1 MGLRLSKLSFAI
13 LVALTSIVARAVSNT
28 WTSPSNSLASI
39 GCNWSLDHSP
49 TESEDVL
56 FDGSSSTADCTWDLP
71 ASATVASWTQTNDYT
86 GVITLRTVYP
96 GKGDFQCLTVKGDMT
111 IDNGTITHPL
121 SLSST
126 SPTWLTGTQIR
137 EQEVYRLCL
146 VVGGTLTVGACGAI
160 DVKDKGHYQVLQSN
174 CYGAHAV
181 GYSALGGAAAYG
193 NPKEPIDVGMG
204 CNGNQWAWVPYP
216 GSGAIRITATN
227 VVVNGSICADAGS
240 VNYGGHRRF
249 TAAAGSIWINAD
261 SITGSGSITAVA
273 VTPKDASGNGRGSG
287 GSIALWTKTPVALGT
302 PFVSAGA
309 TASGLNAPGTVFL
322 HDQTMDKGVLVI
334 DGMRSGDPP
343 DSRACVNVTTDGDW
357 TFDEVRL
364 QNHGTLSVPVGTTIV
379 LPGGWTSITSTNAVS
394 AANPGVLCYEG
405 GTIDTGTAADAE
417 LSGRWCF
424 TLVSNYVFN
433 ANVSLANGVMIGKY
447 NRALNL
453 GNNLDVWSNATYL
466 CSISVAGNLTVDSS
480 SSLSV
485 SLSGFMQN
493 SAYYFPGYGTSSHG
507 GCYGDTTTLT
517 GGAVAYGSIINP
529 ILPARAQSNSYYQP
543 GGGALKLTV
552 GGTLALDGQ
561 IVSDGYSG
569 GNGGVR
575 GAGGS
580 LNITVG
586 ALTGGGSI
594 HANGLSGESG
604 GRVAVRLTNSDAT
617 FDDFTGTITARRD
630 GASKTAPGTV
640 YLQTAANGEGCGTI
654 IVDGS
659 LRSGTASSLATPYT
673 PIPANGAH
681 ADKPADLKKC
691 SLEVSNYARI
701 GIVETLKLASLETD
715 SSSVVDLNGKS
726 LTVKSAKLGDVMLYS
741 GKYTAAELVERGIEC
756 VLDSSDEKTGVL
768 NIGGIGFM
776 LFVR

>member
-1 MGLRLSKLSFAI
+1 M
-13 LVALTSIVARAVSNT
+13 
-28 WTSPSNSLASI
+28 
-39 GCNWSLDHSP
+39 
-49 TESEDVL
+49 
-56 FDGSSSTADCTWDLP
+56 
-71 ASATVASWTQTNDYT
+71 
-86 GVITLRTVYP
+86 
-96 GKGDFQCLTVKGDMT
+96 
-111 IDNGTITHPL
+111 
-121 SLSST
+121 
-126 SPTWLTGTQIR
+126 
-137 EQEVYRLCL
+137 
-146 VVGGTLTVGACGAI
+146 
-160 DVKDKGHYQVLQSN
+160 KDKGHYQEKTSGDG
-174 CYGAHAV
+174 YGAHAV
-181 GYSALGGAAAYG
+181 GYSSLGGAAAYG

-204 CNGNQWAWVPYP
+204 CRGNQWAWVSYP
-216 GSGAIRITATN
+216 GSGAIRITAGD

-240 VNYGGHRRF
+240 VNYNGHRRF

-261 SITGSGSITAVA
+261 SITGPGSITAVA

-287 GSIALWTKTPVALGT
+287 GSIALWTKTPVTLGT

-322 HDQTMDKGVLVI
+322 HDQTMDNGVLVI
-334 DGMRSGDPP
+334 DGMRSGNPP
-343 DSRACVNVTTDGDW
+343 DLRACANVTTDGDW
-357 TFDEVRL
+357 TFDQVRL
-364 QNHGTLSVPVGTTIV
+364 QNHGTLSVLSGTTLT
-379 LPGGWTSITSTNAVS
+379 LPGGWNSITSTNAVS
-394 AANPGVLCYEG
+394 AANCGVLCYEG
-405 GTIDTGTAADAE
+405 GTIDAGTAADAV

-424 TLVSNYVFN
+424 TPVSNYVFN
-433 ANVSLANGVMIGKY
+433 ANVSLANGAMIGKY
-447 NRALNL
+447 NHALNL

-466 CSISVAGNLTVDSS
+466 CSISVAGNLAVDSS

-493 SAYYFPGYGTSSHG
+493 STYYFPGYGTSSHG

-552 GGTLALDGQ
+552 GGTLALDGE

-569 GNGGVR
+569 GNAGLR

-580 LNITVG
+580 LNITAG

-630 GASKTAPGTV
+630 GASRTAPGTV

-654 IVDGS
+654 VVDGS
-659 LRSGTASSLATPYT
+659 LRSGTTSSVATPYT

-691 SLEVSNYARI
+691 SIEVSNYARI

-715 SSSVVDLNGKS
+715 SSSVVDLNGKT
-726 LTVKSAKLGDVMLYS
+726 LTVKYAKLGNTMLSS

-756 VLDSSDEKTGVL
+756 VLDSSEGKTGVL
-768 NIGGIGFM
+768 DVGGIGFM
-776 LFVR
+776 LYVR